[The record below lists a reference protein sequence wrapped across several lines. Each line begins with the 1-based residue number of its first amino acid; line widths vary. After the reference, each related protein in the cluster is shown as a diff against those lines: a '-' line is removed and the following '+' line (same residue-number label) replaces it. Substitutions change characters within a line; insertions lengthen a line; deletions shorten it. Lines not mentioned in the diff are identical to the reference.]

1 MNNIVLIGFMGSGK
15 TSFGHWLMENVG
27 LDFADTDEYIEQQ
40 QRRKIKDIFATDGE
54 AYFREL
60 ETKTLEYF
68 TQGRCDMVLS
78 VGGGVP
84 VREVNRELMRQVGV
98 VVYLRASV
106 DTLVSRLRGD
116 DTRPL
121 LADSNPEERIRKL
134 MAERKE
140 MYLDAAD
147 IIIDTDGKSFETIY
161 GELENKLIE
170 WRDTHQ

>member
-40 QRRKIKDIFATDGE
+40 QQRRIKDIFATDGE
-54 AYFREL
+54 EFFRNL
-60 ETKTLEYF
+60 ETEALEHF

-84 VREVNRELMRQVGV
+84 VREINRKLMREVGV
-98 VVYLRASV
+98 VVYLRARV
-106 DTLVSRLRGD
+106 ETLVSRLSGD
-116 DTRPL
+116 NTRPL
-121 LADSNPEERIRKL
+121 LAAANPEERIREL
-134 MAERKE
+134 MEARSE

-147 IIIDTDGKSFETIY
+147 IIIDTDGKSFNTVY